1 MKTAI
6 VLAGGLGTRLH
17 TITKDLIP
25 KPMVLV
31 QKRPFL
37 YWILKYL
44 KTQDIQKVI
53 LAVSHHAHTIVD
65 HFGYDYEDLCLDYS
79 IEKSPL
85 GTGGAI
91 WQAWQLVKEDSVT
104 IINGDTYFPIDLVCM
119 TNHHMD
125 AANDVTIGIKMMK
138 NFDRYGAA
146 SIDQRNIIHAFGEKK
161 WKAQG
166 YINGGIYMMNRS
178 VLSGFKIGQPFSL
191 EREIFEKKAS
201 HLQIGGYKSRRTFI
215 DIGIPEDYHRIQ
227 TLSLK

>member
-1 MKTAI
+1 
-6 VLAGGLGTRLH
+6 
-17 TITKDLIP
+17 
-25 KPMVLV
+25 
-31 QKRPFL
+31 
-37 YWILKYL
+37 
-44 KTQDIQKVI
+44 
-53 LAVSHHAHTIVD
+53 
-65 HFGYDYEDLCLDYS
+65 
-79 IEKSPL
+79 
-85 GTGGAI
+85 
-91 WQAWQLVKEDSVT
+91 
-104 IINGDTYFPIDLVCM
+104 M